1 MKLKMN
7 REQLLKPL
15 QMITG
20 VVERKQTSPILA
32 NCLID
37 ASGDSVWITGTD
49 QEIQVSSRMA
59 LDDSGEIVEAGRLTA
74 SSWKLLEVVR
84 SLREGASV
92 ELVTESERLVLKSDR
107 SRFTLATLPVTDFPA
122 ADQVEGT
129 AGFQIEPAQLLEVI
143 QKTAFAMANQDVR
156 YYLNGLLLELQQGQL
171 KAVATDGHRLA
182 CSSSSAAIDLEV
194 PQQMIVPRKAV
205 QELGRILRECTE
217 PVTLRSDQRHLGV
230 ESSEFNFLTKLIDG
244 RFPDYRG
251 VIPTH
256 DQLMARVERDAMRQ
270 ALIQA
275 GKLVNEKYRG
285 VRLEFVQDGVKI
297 SASNPDQEQAE
308 IEIAVE
314 YSGESIEIG
323 FNIQYLLDVFSVTG
337 GEFVKVWLGDANS
350 SVRIEE
356 EDDSNTCY
364 VVMPMML

>member
-1 MKLKMN
+1 MKLKAN

-37 ASGDSVWITGTD
+37 ASGESVWMTGTD
-49 QEIQVSSRMA
+49 QEIQISSRMPE
-59 LDDSGEIVEAGRLTA
+59 GEILDAGRVTA

-84 SLREGASV
+84 SLREGADV
-92 ELVTESERLVLKSDR
+92 ALGMESDRLVLRSDR
-107 SRFTLATLPVTDFPA
+107 SRFTLATLPVNDFPA
-122 ADQVEGT
+122 ADEVEGGN
-129 AGFQIEPAQLLEVI
+129 GFKVEPAQLLEVI

-156 YYLNGLLLELQQGQL
+156 YYLNGLMLELQKGQL

-182 CSSSSAAIDLEV
+182 CSSSAAEIELDA
-194 PQQMIVPRKAV
+194 PQQVIVPRKAV
-205 QELGRILRECTE
+205 QELARILRESTD
-217 PVTLRSDQRHLGV
+217 PVLLRSDARHFGV
-230 ESSEFNFLTKLIDG
+230 ESGEFSFLTKLIDG

-256 DQLMARVERDAMRQ
+256 DQLVARVERDSMRQ
-270 ALIQA
+270 ALVQA

-285 VRLEFVQDGVKI
+285 VRLEFSEDCLKI

-308 IEIAVE
+308 IEIGLE
-314 YSGESIEIG
+314 FSGEPVEIG

-337 GEFVKVWLGDANS
+337 GDHLKIWLADANS

-356 EDDSNTCY
+356 EDETETCY